1 MEPVTHFLSGA
12 ILSRA
17 GFNRRTAYATLA
29 MTLAAEMPDIDVF
42 WSIRGP
48 LAGFQH
54 HRGITHTF
62 LGAPFEALVIT
73 AVMWGIHTLRKKKPE
88 QLPKWHLLWLFS
100 MLAIF
105 LHILLDFTNNYGVRP
120 LFPFDP
126 HWHAWSIVF
135 IVDPFL
141 LLVLIGGLVLP
152 AIFGLTDR
160 EISNRRVVFRG
171 QGLAITSLVL
181 ICLYYGWRSTE
192 QAHALNLVRQSGVG
206 GAPAQR
212 LAAEPYP
219 FSPFHWH
226 AIVETADYYQTADVS
241 TWTNIVDT
249 SDANDRIPKPPVTPA
264 VAAAKQS
271 WLGRVY
277 LNWSQFLVTRDA
289 GRELPPDYAED
300 PNAPQILTRVDFE
313 DLRFAYPAIPGG
325 NEGRPPLG
333 ASAYVAPD
341 GQIEAMYMGDKAQK

>member
-17 GFNRRTAYATLA
+17 GFNRKTAYATLA

-42 WSIRGP
+42 WSVRGP

-62 LGAPFEALVIT
+62 LGAPVEALVVT
-73 AVMWGIHTLRKKKPE
+73 GVMWGIHTLRKNKPE
-88 QLPKWHLLWLFS
+88 QQPKWHLLWLFS
-100 MLAIF
+100 TLAIF

-120 LFPFDP
+120 FFPFDP

-141 LLVLIGGLVLP
+141 LLVLTAGLVLP

-160 EISNRRVVFRG
+160 EISNRRVPFRG
-171 QGLAITSLVL
+171 RGLAIATLLL
-181 ICLYYGWRSTE
+181 IGLYYGWRSTE
-192 QAHALNLVRQSGVG
+192 QAHALNLVRQAGVG
-206 GAPAQR
+206 SAPVER

-264 VAAAKQS
+264 VVAAKQS

-277 LNWSQFLVTRDA
+277 LDWSQFPVTRDA
-289 GRELPPDYAED
+289 GRELPPDYAND

-313 DLRFAYPAIPGG
+313 DLRFAYSAIPGG
-325 NEGRPPLG
+325 NEGRAPLG
-333 ASAYVAPD
+333 ASAYIAPD
-341 GQIEAMYMGDKAQK
+341 GQVEAMYMGDKAQK

>member
-17 GFNRRTAYATLA
+17 GFNRKTAYATLA

-42 WSIRGP
+42 WSVRGP

-62 LGAPFEALVIT
+62 LGAPVEALVVT
-73 AVMWGIHTLRKKKPE
+73 GVMGGIHTLRKNKPE
-88 QLPKWHLLWLFS
+88 QQPKWHLLWLFS
-100 MLAIF
+100 TLAIF

-120 LFPFDP
+120 FFPFDP

-141 LLVLIGGLVLP
+141 LLVLIAGLVLP

-160 EISNRRVVFRG
+160 EISNRRVPFRG
-171 QGLAITSLVL
+171 RGLAIATLLL
-181 ICLYYGWRSTE
+181 IGLYYGWRSTE
-192 QAHALNLVRQSGVG
+192 QAHALNLVRQAGVG
-206 GAPAQR
+206 SAPVER

-241 TWTNIVDT
+241 TWT
-249 SDANDRIPKPPVTPA
+249 PA
-264 VAAAKQS
+264 TRMTVSRSRRSRRLWWRQSNPGWAACT
-271 WLGRVY
+271 WTGR
-277 LNWSQFLVTRDA
+277 NFR
-289 GRELPPDYAED
+289 
-300 PNAPQILTRVDFE
+300 
-313 DLRFAYPAIPGG
+313 
-325 NEGRPPLG
+325 
-333 ASAYVAPD
+333 
-341 GQIEAMYMGDKAQK
+341 